1 MQVQFYLIEEMNV
14 PITSVTP
21 FPIEFQATFFPH
33 QIFILPVIGCT
44 HKKHKANWNPFIID
58 ILKNITSLAS
68 NDVTESENL
77 A

>member
-1 MQVQFYLIEEMNV
+1 MVIVKSSIF
-14 PITSVTP
+14 PHASSVL
-21 FPIEFQATFFPH
+21 EFQATFFPH

>member
-33 QIFILPVIGCT
+33 QIFILPMIGCT

-58 ILKNITSLAS
+58 ILKKYYITGFK
-68 NDVTESENL
+68 
-77 A
+77 